1 MKAISSSGTPG
12 GDGVANAIIVEPNST
27 EDLIGNKNTEQIFDP
42 MFESADVILPIVEA
56 AKIDLNDGTVI
67 INVSETVDLT
77 PASSKLNLSLFHF
90 ANVTRGNE
98 N

>member
-1 MKAISSSGTPG
+1 MTIQLTEQQRVKAISSSGTPG

-56 AKIDLNDGTVI
+56 AKIDLNDGTVK
-67 INVSETVDLT
+67 S
-77 PASSKLNLSLFHF
+77 
-90 ANVTRGNE
+90 
-98 N
+98 